1 MRTRKAVSYALGV
14 VALCLVGVAVRDV
27 RTILELSKLQ
37 EGAAGD
43 ARPVAP
49 AYGAGGTTGHS
60 DLVWVGGAAAAGS
73 SPSAAAAERKKPLAQ
88 DFAHAAAAGA
98 ALPPAVARAPNTQHS
113 QPVQRGQSSGNVLSS
128 AEMEQ
133 LAAAAKHFGH
143 LPGDG
148 HAVPLPQG
156 QSAALAGSK
165 AGDDVS
171 HELAMNLEKLRAQ
184 LEPNAGAGAG
194 GANRG
199 RSMVPGARSKSCWR
213 MRTRKAVSY
222 ALGVVALCLVGVVV
236 RDVRDTEG
244 GSSLYILIGCAALEM
259 RRDLLHWEQSLKLA
273 RTLAPEQIPFI
284 SRAYAQQLEF
294 KVCHTHVS
302 AVGILA

>member
-43 ARPVAP
+43 VRPVAP
-49 AYGAGGTTGHS
+49 AYGAGGTTGDS

-88 DFAHAAAAGA
+88 DFAHAAAAAGA

-199 RSMVPGARSKSCWR
+199 RSMVPGARSSEAAHTDSPTATCPPPSEHPIMQLPNTADSGSFSCDWQ
-213 MRTRKAVSY
+213 TLGTPTIVLDPSVPLSY
-222 ALGVVALCLVGVVV
+222 AF
-236 RDVRDTEG
+236 
-244 GSSLYILIGCAALEM
+244 
-259 RRDLLHWEQSLKLA
+259 LK
-273 RTLAPEQIPFI
+273 
-284 SRAYAQQLEF
+284 
-294 KVCHTHVS
+294 
-302 AVGILA
+302 